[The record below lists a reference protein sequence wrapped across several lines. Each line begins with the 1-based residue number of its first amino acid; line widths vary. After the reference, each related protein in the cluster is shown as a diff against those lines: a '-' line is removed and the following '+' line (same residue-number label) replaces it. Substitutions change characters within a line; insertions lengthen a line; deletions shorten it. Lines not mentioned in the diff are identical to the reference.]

1 MERSYELRSTIPRS
15 SRQIQELAPQS
26 NESLLNI
33 YALYKQASSG
43 DVSGPK
49 PGGFDFKGKAKYEA
63 WSKLAGTSK
72 EKAMEDYVALITAW
86 PPNGTLPIARYMT
99 FNSSMLV

>member
-1 MERSYELRSTIPRS
+1 MSLEAQFQEAAAK
-15 SRQIQELAPQS
+15 SRNLPPQS

-72 EKAMEDYVALITAW
+72 EKAMEDYVALI
-86 PPNGTLPIARYMT
+86 
-99 FNSSMLV
+99 NSLAT